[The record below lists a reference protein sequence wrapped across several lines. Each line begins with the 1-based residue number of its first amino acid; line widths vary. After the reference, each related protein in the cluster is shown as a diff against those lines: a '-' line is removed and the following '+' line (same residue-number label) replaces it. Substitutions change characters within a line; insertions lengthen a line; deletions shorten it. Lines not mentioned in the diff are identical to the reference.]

1 MADSTSTEAIKP
13 APDQQPKGTSR
24 AKEFAGWLKR
34 FGKKPVS
41 PERNAQNSNPEQFA
55 EFIDFYP
62 EKKFTVAGFIARGI
76 REKGLKPPYF
86 ESHGATDSIYA
97 TNERVNPEL
106 LVKLRNQK
114 QAPDGYLVAVGGGN
128 WAPLLDAFPKD
139 KPPKGIVLINID
151 PDSIGK
157 LKTLVGALRGD
168 AQIPGDITYWKRYQD
183 LPEEEYFGHVY
194 NNGENTVF
202 TRGVLGRHL
211 PLLIRLARE
220 GNIAVVQQN
229 VLDPQLLDSI
239 AQLPDYEELNNVVY
253 LSNISDWIWRAA
265 DRRRG
270 DEMIKSGKYDDS
282 GVDINEINRP
292 FVPLEE
298 LKSRPGNKS
307 YFVDSTEKSL
317 RYRIR
322 ISPDVP
328 KFRKGDF
335 DSHSGEPNFQIPD
348 QIEGSSLNAQGEF
361 RSMHYLSVLR
371 EFYRLKEDPD
381 YKRAMHKMRERINKW
396 RAGNG
401 NPPLA
406 NDTDPIAGLGYELRR
421 VEINDYAHESQ
432 RPADPRFRLYPVNE
446 NNWIYWV
453 TSNEVIKMA
462 QLYNKLFSETHGG
475 VPPGSTADYLAEFI
489 MNTYRIDPAEVK
501 PPFF

>member
-1 MADSTSTEAIKP
+1 MADGSAPETSS
-13 APDQQPKGTSR
+13 PKITKVESGSSKVWR
-24 AKEFAGWLKR
+24 SIREKFS
-34 FGKKPVS
+34 KKTTTTP
-41 PERNAQNSNPEQFA
+41 RNDSHPEQFA
-55 EFIDFYP
+55 EFIDVYP
-62 EKKFTVAGFIARGI
+62 EKKFTVAGFIAREI
-76 REKGLKPPYF
+76 RKKGLKPPYF
-86 ESHGATDSIYA
+86 ESHGATDSIYE

-128 WAPLLDAFPKD
+128 WASLLDAFPKD

-151 PDSIGK
+151 PNSIAK
-157 LKTLVGALRGD
+157 LETLVGALRGD
-168 AQIPGDITYWKRYQD
+168 TQIPEDIKYWEIYQD

-211 PLLIRLARE
+211 SLLTRLARE
-220 GNIAVVQQN
+220 GNIAIVQQD
-229 VLDPQLLDSI
+229 VLDPQLLDLI
-239 AQLPDYEELNNVVY
+239 ARLPNYPTLNNVVG
-253 LSNISDWIWRAA
+253 LSNISDWQRRAA
-265 DRRRG
+265 YRRRM
-270 DEMIKSGKYDDS
+270 DEMIKSGNMTNS
-282 GVDINEINRP
+282 GVDIDEINRP
-292 FVPLEE
+292 FVPLEK
-298 LKSRPGNKS
+298 LKSGPGNKS

-322 ISPDVP
+322 ISSDVP

-348 QIEGSSLNAQGEF
+348 QIEGSSLNAEGEF

-381 YKRAMHKMRERINKW
+381 YKHAMQQMREKINKL

-406 NDTDPIAGLGYELRR
+406 NDTDPITGLGYELRL

-462 QLYNKLFSETHGG
+462 QLYNRLFSETHGG
-475 VPPGSTADYLAEFI
+475 VPPGSTADYLAELI

-501 PPFF
+501 PPFS